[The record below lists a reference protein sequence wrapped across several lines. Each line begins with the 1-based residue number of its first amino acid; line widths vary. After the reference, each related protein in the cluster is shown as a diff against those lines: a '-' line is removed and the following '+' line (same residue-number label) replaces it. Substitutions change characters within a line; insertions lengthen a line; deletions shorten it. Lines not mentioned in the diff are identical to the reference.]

1 MDWLIIR
8 LMDSQWLD
16 GRTDRR
22 AYLSIFHFTSPN
34 SCGAEYIPYITR
46 DMSIYFLHNWSI
58 VGYNLVVF
66 LLFVIQTCCTI
77 HHSLGWVSHLQ
88 SSLFFR
94 GSSIKHPW
102 TKTFFFMGLLGSGI
116 FQPSWKRPATSGLL
130 ARPQRHRHDEAMPLA
145 WTAVQRRSESH
156 PVIFS
161 DKKGGKTTMF
171 TCSHWKNLLIVQ
183 EVPGNSLTNSRTLGC
198 VKH

>member
-66 LLFVIQTCCTI
+66 Y
-77 HHSLGWVSHLQ
+77 
-88 SSLFFR
+88 SSLFKHAVQSIIHLDECPIYKAPYFF
-94 GSSIKHPW
+94 GEVPLNILEQKPFFLWVYWDLASSSHHE
-102 TKTFFFMGLLGSGI
+102 SG
-116 FQPSWKRPATSGLL
+116 
-130 ARPQRHRHDEAMPLA
+130 QRHQVCLHDLSVTVTTKPCLLRGRLSSAA
-145 WTAVQRRSESH
+145 RRVT
-156 PVIFS
+156 PWFS
-161 DKKGGKTTMF
+161 ATKKGGKPQCSRVLTGK
-171 TCSHWKNLLIVQ
+171 TCWLYRRFREIRSPI
-183 EVPGNSLTNSRTLGC
+183 LGP
-198 VKH
+198 

>member
-66 LLFVIQTCCTI
+66 YSSLFKHAVES
-77 HHSLGWVSHLQ
+77 HHSLGWVSHLK

-102 TKTFFFMGLLGSGI
+102 TKPFF
-116 FQPSWKRPATSGLL
+116 SWVYGDL
-130 ARPQRHRHDEAMPLA
+130 ASSSHHETGQRHQVCLHDLSVTVTTKPCLLRGRLSSAA
-145 WTAVQRRSESH
+145 RRVT
-156 PVIFS
+156 PWFS
-161 DKKGGKTTMF
+161 ATKKGCSRVLTGKTCWLYRRF
-171 TCSHWKNLLIVQ
+171 REIRSPI
-183 EVPGNSLTNSRTLGC
+183 LGP
-198 VKH
+198 